1 MSQQENKMTTYIAR
15 IALATLFT
23 GTAMAAGLAHAEPTP
38 ASDPQFAATPQGAP
52 LGRRAPFGYPVAGGA
67 SRTITI
73 DQKTRYLNVARLE
86 TVTINAG
93 GKSVTWSFDTLNT
106 RSFPLSHILPGAG
119 NVTVYVSESPQY
131 FN

>member
-1 MSQQENKMTTYIAR
+1 MTTYIAR

-38 ASDPQFAATPQGAP
+38 ASDPQLAAAPQAAQLGRQAP
-52 LGRRAPFGYPVAGGA
+52 LGYAVAGGA
-67 SRTITI
+67 SRTIMV
-73 DQKTRYLNVARLE
+73 DQKTRYLNVTRLE

-93 GKSVTWSFDTLNT
+93 GKSVTWSFDTLDT
-106 RSFPLSHILPGAG
+106 RSFPLSHILPGADD
-119 NVTVYVSESPQY
+119 VTVYVSESPQY